1 MSIRYLIE
9 QNSILAEILVFAA
22 GAAAYGLMEVLF
34 RGYTHWTMVLTGGAC
49 VLTFY
54 YMLDWIMSVPL
65 PVSALAG
72 AAIIT
77 AYEFCVGL
85 LVNLRLGWGV
95 WDYSGQPGNVMGQI
109 CPAFSA
115 IWFGLC
121 LVFFGIIRWLT

>member
-77 AYEFCVGL
+77 AYEFCVGV
-85 LVNLRLGWGV
+85 LVNMRLGWGV
-95 WDYSGQPGNVMGQI
+95 WDYSEMPGNVLGQI
-109 CPAFSA
+109 CPTFSA
-115 IWFGLC
+115 IWFVLC
-121 LVFFGIIRWLT
+121 LVFFAAIKIFS